1 MKKYAVIVAG
11 GAGLRMGT
19 QVPKQFLLL
28 RGKPVLW
35 HTLNVFLD
43 AYADLE
49 IFLVLP
55 EEHMETGK
63 AIIYSSSAPHRIR
76 MVAGGTTRFHSVKN
90 GLRAVSRDG
99 VTGGA
104 MAGTEM
110 PEVSRPGTLKS
121 ESMVAGDPRSAGAAD
136 ASVIFVHDGV
146 RCLLTTD
153 LVHRCYETAV
163 QYGTAIPVISS
174 KDSVRLVRSG
184 GNEAI
189 DRNQVKLVQ
198 TPQTFLGSILLPS
211 FEVEYQ
217 EAFTDEATVVESFGH
232 EIHLVEGEINNIK
245 ITNPADLALAE
256 QLLILSS
263 KE

>member
-1 MKKYAVIVAG
+1 MLVYKVMKKYAVIVAG

-43 AYADLE
+43 AYEDLE
-49 IFLVLP
+49 IILVLP
-55 EEHMETGK
+55 EEHMETGRT
-63 AIIYSSSAPHRIR
+63 ILSSTRAPHRIR
-76 MVAGGTTRFHSVKN
+76 MIAGGATRFHSVKN
-90 GLRAVSRDG
+90 GLQAVSDA
-99 VTGGA
+99 VI
-104 MAGTEM
+104 
-110 PEVSRPGTLKS
+110 S
-121 ESMVAGDPRSAGAAD
+121 EPA
-136 ASVIFVHDGV
+136 VIFVHDGV

-153 LVHRCYETAV
+153 LVHRCYEKAV
-163 QYGTAIPVISS
+163 EHGVAIPVIPS
-174 KDSVRLVRSG
+174 KDSVRLVTAK

-198 TPQTFLGSILLPS
+198 TPQTFLSGILLPS
-211 FEVEYQ
+211 YQVEYR
-217 EAFTDEATVVESFGH
+217 ELFTDEATVVEASGH
-232 EIHLVEGEINNIK
+232 EVHLVEGEPNNIK
-245 ITNPADLALAE
+245 ITTPVDLRLAE